1 MTSTLLHHILDEAA
15 ELRPDAPALTHA
27 DRTLTYAELAEASR
41 HAATRL
47 AETGVKRGDRVVV
60 IMPNHSGTVALTYA
74 CSRIGAVFVL
84 LHEQVRGAGL
94 RHVYDDAEPTLV
106 VTADPDARETAV
118 SCGIHVADLEDLTTP
133 PPSPGVS
140 LSADAVLTVD
150 PICLIYTS
158 GSTGM
163 PKAVVSTHAQLLF
176 AAQAIQGCL
185 GYRPD
190 DTVYAPLPLSFDY
203 GLYQVFLA
211 ALGGAHVWLGA
222 SSDVGPA
229 LLRNLR
235 RSRATVLPGVPSL
248 ADNLAKMLERYG
260 GDLHLRLLTNTG
272 AAMPVQTLATLRQHV
287 PTLKVQLM
295 FGLTECKRVS
305 IMPPDEDLRR
315 PGASGLPLPGTEVL
329 VLDEDGHP
337 VPPGTIGELVV
348 RGPHVMAGYWRRPEL
363 TEQRFPRIHG
373 LFPELH
379 SGDYGWLDEDGFL
392 YFSGRRDDVY
402 KSHGYRVSST
412 EVEAAALR
420 VPGVEAAAVLSPTA
434 ERPYPVLF
442 AVSKLDPVELLAR
455 LREELEPYKVPD
467 RCELLPEL
475 PLTGNGKTD
484 RKALAAT
491 LADPRQPTSPQ
502 QH

>member
-1 MTSTLLHHILDEAA
+1 M
-15 ELRPDAPALTHA
+15 
-27 DRTLTYAELAEASR
+27 
-41 HAATRL
+41 
-47 AETGVKRGDRVVV
+47 
-60 IMPNHSGTVALTYA
+60 
-74 CSRIGAVFVL
+74 
-84 LHEQVRGAGL
+84 
-94 RHVYDDAEPTLV
+94 
-106 VTADPDARETAV
+106 
-118 SCGIHVADLEDLTTP
+118 
-133 PPSPGVS
+133 
-140 LSADAVLTVD
+140 
-150 PICLIYTS
+150 
-158 GSTGM
+158 
-163 PKAVVSTHAQLLF
+163 
-176 AAQAIQGCL
+176 
-185 GYRPD
+185 
-190 DTVYAPLPLSFDY
+190 
-203 GLYQVFLA
+203 
-211 ALGGAHVWLGA
+211 
-222 SSDVGPA
+222 
-229 LLRNLR
+229 
-235 RSRATVLPGVPSL
+235 
-248 ADNLAKMLERYG
+248 
-260 GDLHLRLLTNTG
+260 
-272 AAMPVQTLATLRQHV
+272 
-287 PTLKVQLM
+287 
-295 FGLTECKRVS
+295 
-305 IMPPDEDLRR
+305 
-315 PGASGLPLPGTEVL
+315 
-329 VLDEDGHP
+329 
-337 VPPGTIGELVV
+337 PPGTIGELVV